1 MGAYSIFT
9 TITNSYLSFYK
20 DNDPSIR
27 GIDRKEA
34 ILSPKRKRSDPQI
47 VCSVSGSLDSILGDL
62 RSIPIQIL
70 STSEDEALGPND
82 LTMKSF
88 EENYFCGKSP
98 KDLNQMIVELSGHRK
113 SEEIFLWVLREKTN
127 PDVFH
132 VHIIAREAGCLL
144 GQIPLNETEFKR
156 AQIEGLFDKFLSL
169 LLLDSVQ

>member
-27 GIDRKEA
+27 DNDRKEA

-70 STSEDEALGPND
+70 STSEDEAVGPNG

-88 EENYFCGKSP
+88 KENYFCGKSP

-127 PDVFH
+127 QDVFH

-156 AQIEGLFDKFLSL
+156 AQTEGLFDKFLSL